1 MLEES
6 ILRRLSTPR
15 GTLYGGDEEST
26 YGVDLSG
33 YVGAVGDAIAA
44 AALPSVIESEL
55 LKDER
60 IASAVATVVSSV
72 LVGSLRVFH
81 VRIDVVPVA
90 ETETF
95 SMTLAVSE
103 LTIELIGGMS

>member
-26 YGVDLSG
+26 YGTDLAA
-33 YVGAVGDAIAA
+33 YVGAVGDAVAA
-44 AALPSVIESEL
+44 AALPSVVESEM

-60 IASAVATVVSSV
+60 IASVVASV
-72 LVGSLRVFH
+72 TTSVMTGALRVFH
-81 VRIDVVPVA
+81 VRIDVTPIA

-95 SMTLAVSE
+95 SMTLAVSA
-103 LTIELIGGMS
+103 LTVEILGGAS